1 VIGALLDEIGLET
14 QVDDVSYW
22 ERIYQMHP
30 SSVTVS
36 RTSDEDFKQRQLVIW
51 IDGEKL
57 GDLMFGHAF
66 SRDVAPGPH
75 TLRVSNTLVWKTV
88 TFDVKP
94 GEQVRFEVVNRPGRL
109 TYPMLVILGAGPLYV
124 KIRRVS

>member
-1 VIGALLDEIGLET
+1 MAGGVLDEIGLDT
-14 QVDDVSYW
+14 QVDDIEYW

-51 IDGEKL
+51 IDGERL
-57 GDLMFGHAF
+57 GDLMYGNSF
-66 SRDVAPGPH
+66 SRDVAPGRH

-94 GEQVRFEVVNRPGRL
+94 GEQVRFEAINRPGRL
-109 TYPMLVILGAGPLYV
+109 TYPMLVMMGVGPLYV
-124 KIRRVS
+124 TLRRVT

>member
-1 VIGALLDEIGLET
+1 MSEALLELELET
-14 QVDDVSYW
+14 HIDNVAYW
-22 ERIYQMHP
+22 ERIYQMQP

-51 IDGEKL
+51 IDREKL

-66 SRDVAPGPH
+66 SRDIAPGRH

-109 TYPMLVILGAGPLYV
+109 TYPMLAILGAGPLYV
-124 KIRRVS
+124 TVNRLS

>member
-1 VIGALLDEIGLET
+1 MTEALLDEVGLET
-14 QVDDVSYW
+14 QIDDVAYW
-22 ERIYQMHP
+22 ERVWQMHP

-66 SRDVAPGPH
+66 SRDVAPGRH

-88 TFDVKP
+88 EFDVKP
-94 GEQVRFEVVNRPGRL
+94 SEQVRFEVVNRAGKL

-124 KIRRVS
+124 TVRRIS

>member
-1 VIGALLDEIGLET
+1 MAQSVLDGLELET
-14 QVDDVSYW
+14 QVDDIAYW

-57 GDLMFGHAF
+57 GDLMFGDAF
-66 SRDVAPGPH
+66 SRDVAAGPH

-88 TFDVKP
+88 AFDVKP

-109 TYPMLVILGAGPLYV
+109 TYPMLVLLGVGPLYV
-124 KIRRVS
+124 TVKRVS

>member
-1 VIGALLDEIGLET
+1 VVDALLDEIGLDT
-14 QVDDVSYW
+14 QVDDIAYW
-22 ERIYQMHP
+22 ERIYEMQP
-30 SSVTVS
+30 SSLTVS

-51 IDGEKL
+51 IDGEKV
-57 GDLMFGHAF
+57 GDLMFGEVF
-66 SRDVAPGPH
+66 SRDIAPGRH

-94 GEQVRFEVVNRPGRL
+94 AEQVRFEVVNRPGKL

-124 KIRRVS
+124 TIKRLS